1 VITVTDS
8 FLPFPEASFVQ
19 EQLLSPAWPW
29 FFQDSVDY
37 AEESGEP
44 TKSQFCYQLYRNHS
58 WQGAGE
64 TIVSRFLRHIKPLT
78 LVRVKA
84 NLQVRT
90 ETRQQNSFHI
100 DLVDPDLKP
109 YPHLLTAIYYVNTN
123 NGVTMFEDGTEVQ
136 SVANRM
142 VVFPSSVKHTGTT
155 CTDAKCRVLINF
167 NYLPERF
174 TARPQSLE

>member
-1 VITVTDS
+1 VITVTDN
-8 FLPFPEASFVQ
+8 FLPFPEAKFVQ

-37 AEESGEP
+37 ADESDEI

-64 TIVSRFLRHIKPLT
+64 AVVSRFLRHIRPLT

-90 ETRQQNSFHI
+90 ETKQKNSFHI
-100 DLVDPDLKP
+100 DLADPDFQP

-123 NGVTMFEDGTEVQ
+123 DGVTLFEDGTEVE

-142 VVFPSSVKHTGTT
+142 VVFPSAMRHTGTT
-155 CTDAKCRVLINF
+155 CTDAKRRVVVNF
-167 NYLPERF
+167 VYFPERF
-174 TARPQSLE
+174 TLRIQE